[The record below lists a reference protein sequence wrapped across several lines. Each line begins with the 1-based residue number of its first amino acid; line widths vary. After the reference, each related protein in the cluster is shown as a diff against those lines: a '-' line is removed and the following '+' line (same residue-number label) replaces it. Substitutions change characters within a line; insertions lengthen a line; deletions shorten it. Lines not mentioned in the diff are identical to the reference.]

1 PHPDRHRRPLPRGGP
16 GGGAD
21 LAGRERGGARRPGSQ
36 HGGGPGP
43 DPRRGHAQ
51 RREARAG
58 HTVAGHALPRGGAG
72 AAAGAQPSPGR
83 TGTGALGRPR
93 PAGCAGTGPSAGRGR
108 PPRRGRRGV
117 RGGSMDAMVNSAE
130 DPADAADAGGAPVR
144 VLLVDDEALMRAGLR
159 LMIDGAH
166 GIEVIG
172 EAGDGGVALEQVR
185 ALAPDV
191 VLMDIRMPAMTGLEA
206 LRALQRSGSAA
217 RVVMLTAFDTDDFL
231 LEALRA
237 GAVSFLLKD
246 SPPEEVVQAVLDA
259 AAARPRFSPD
269 VLSRLVRLA
278 STGAPGISADGAAG
292 SAADGAAG
300 GPAAAAPAPEGIT
313 GREWEVA
320 RLVAAGLT
328 NQEIGERLFMSVAT
342 VKTHLGRLYHELQ
355 VTNRVQLAIRVLELG
370 G

>member
-1 PHPDRHRRPLPRGGP
+1 
-16 GGGAD
+16 
-21 LAGRERGGARRPGSQ
+21 
-36 HGGGPGP
+36 
-43 DPRRGHAQ
+43 
-51 RREARAG
+51 
-58 HTVAGHALPRGGAG
+58 
-72 AAAGAQPSPGR
+72 
-83 TGTGALGRPR
+83 
-93 PAGCAGTGPSAGRGR
+93 
-108 PPRRGRRGV
+108 
-117 RGGSMDAMVNSAE
+117 MDAMVNSAE
-130 DPADAADAGGAPVR
+130 SENPTESAAVR

-172 EAGDGGVALEQVR
+172 EAADGGAALEQVR
-185 ALAPDV
+185 SLAPDV
-191 VLMDIRMPAMTGLEA
+191 VLMDIRMPRMTGLAA
-206 LRALQRSGSAA
+206 LRALQEEDDEA

-259 AAARPRFSPD
+259 AAERPRFSPE

-278 STGAPGISADGAAG
+278 STGAAGTGADPGGTVEPP
-292 SAADGAAG
+292 
-300 GPAAAAPAPEGIT
+300 PATRPAEAPAPDGIT

-320 RLVAAGLT
+320 RLVAEGLA
-328 NQEIGERLFMSVAT
+328 NQEIGETLFMSVAT
-342 VKTHLGRLYHELQ
+342 VKTHLGRLYHKLQ

>member
-1 PHPDRHRRPLPRGGP
+1 
-16 GGGAD
+16 
-21 LAGRERGGARRPGSQ
+21 
-36 HGGGPGP
+36 
-43 DPRRGHAQ
+43 
-51 RREARAG
+51 
-58 HTVAGHALPRGGAG
+58 
-72 AAAGAQPSPGR
+72 
-83 TGTGALGRPR
+83 
-93 PAGCAGTGPSAGRGR
+93 
-108 PPRRGRRGV
+108 
-117 RGGSMDAMVNSAE
+117 MDAMVNSTQPERPGQSEPSAQS
-130 DPADAADAGGAPVR
+130 AAGASGGVR

-172 EAGDGGVALEQVR
+172 EAADGAAALEQVR

-191 VLMDIRMPAMTGLEA
+191 VLMDIRMPRMTGLEA
-206 LRALQRSGSAA
+206 LRALQAEGAAA

-246 SPPEEVVQAVLDA
+246 SPPAEVVQAVLDA
-259 AAARPRFSPD
+259 AADRPRFSPD

-278 STGAPGISADGAAG
+278 SDGAPVAGGTDAGPSGAGAGPGGAGSGGADGPSSAG
-292 SAADGAAG
+292 EEAHAT
-300 GPAAAAPAPEGIT
+300 APEGVT

-320 RLVAAGLT
+320 RLVAEGLA
-328 NQEIGERLFMSVAT
+328 NQEIGQRLFMSIAT
-342 VKTHLGRLYHELQ
+342 VKTHLGRLYHKLQ

>member
-1 PHPDRHRRPLPRGGP
+1 
-16 GGGAD
+16 
-21 LAGRERGGARRPGSQ
+21 
-36 HGGGPGP
+36 
-43 DPRRGHAQ
+43 
-51 RREARAG
+51 
-58 HTVAGHALPRGGAG
+58 
-72 AAAGAQPSPGR
+72 
-83 TGTGALGRPR
+83 
-93 PAGCAGTGPSAGRGR
+93 
-108 PPRRGRRGV
+108 
-117 RGGSMDAMVNSAE
+117 MDAMVNSAE
-130 DPADAADAGGAPVR
+130 HENRTEGTAVR
-144 VLLVDDEALMRAGLR
+144 VLLADDEALMRAGLR

-172 EAGDGGVALEQVR
+172 EAADGGAALQQIR
-185 ALAPDV
+185 TLSPDV
-191 VLMDIRMPAMTGLEA
+191 VLMDIRMPHVTGLEA
-206 LRALQRSGSAA
+206 LRALQEEDSAA

-259 AAARPRFSPD
+259 AAERPRFSPE

-278 STGAPGISADGAAG
+278 SAESSGTGVGP
-292 SAADGAAG
+292 G
-300 GPAAAAPAPEGIT
+300 GPDGPPSAGVEAPAPEGIT

-320 RLVAAGLT
+320 RLVAEGLA

-342 VKTHLGRLYHELQ
+342 VKTHLGRLYHKLQ

>member
-1 PHPDRHRRPLPRGGP
+1 
-16 GGGAD
+16 
-21 LAGRERGGARRPGSQ
+21 
-36 HGGGPGP
+36 
-43 DPRRGHAQ
+43 
-51 RREARAG
+51 
-58 HTVAGHALPRGGAG
+58 
-72 AAAGAQPSPGR
+72 
-83 TGTGALGRPR
+83 
-93 PAGCAGTGPSAGRGR
+93 
-108 PPRRGRRGV
+108 
-117 RGGSMDAMVNSAE
+117 MDAMVNSTQPERPGQSEPSAQS
-130 DPADAADAGGAPVR
+130 AAGASGGVR

-172 EAGDGGVALEQVR
+172 EAADGAAALEQVR

-191 VLMDIRMPAMTGLEA
+191 VLMDIRMPRMTGLEA
-206 LRALQRSGSAA
+206 LRALQAEGAAA

-246 SPPEEVVQAVLDA
+246 SPPAEVVQAVLDA
-259 AAARPRFSPD
+259 AADRPRFSPD

-278 STGAPGISADGAAG
+278 SDGAPVAGGADAGSGGAGAGPGGAGSGGADGRSSAG
-292 SAADGAAG
+292 EEAH
-300 GPAAAAPAPEGIT
+300 APAPEGVT

-320 RLVAAGLT
+320 RLVAEGLA
-328 NQEIGERLFMSVAT
+328 NQEIGQRLYMSIAT
-342 VKTHLGRLYHELQ
+342 VKTHLGRLYHKLQ

>member
-1 PHPDRHRRPLPRGGP
+1 
-16 GGGAD
+16 
-21 LAGRERGGARRPGSQ
+21 
-36 HGGGPGP
+36 
-43 DPRRGHAQ
+43 
-51 RREARAG
+51 
-58 HTVAGHALPRGGAG
+58 
-72 AAAGAQPSPGR
+72 
-83 TGTGALGRPR
+83 
-93 PAGCAGTGPSAGRGR
+93 
-108 PPRRGRRGV
+108 
-117 RGGSMDAMVNSAE
+117 MDAMVNSAE
-130 DPADAADAGGAPVR
+130 HEDRTEGTAVR
-144 VLLVDDEALMRAGLR
+144 VLLADDEALMRAGLR

-172 EAGDGGVALEQVR
+172 EAADGGAALQQIR
-185 ALAPDV
+185 ALSPDV
-191 VLMDIRMPAMTGLEA
+191 VLMDIRMPHVTGLEA
-206 LRALQRSGSAA
+206 LRALQEEDSAA

-259 AAARPRFSPD
+259 AAERPRFSPE

-278 STGAPGISADGAAG
+278 SAESNGTGVGP
-292 SAADGAAG
+292 G
-300 GPAAAAPAPEGIT
+300 GPLGPPSAGAEAPAPEGIT

-320 RLVAAGLT
+320 RLVAEGLA

-342 VKTHLGRLYHELQ
+342 VKTHLGRLYHKLQ

>member
-1 PHPDRHRRPLPRGGP
+1 
-16 GGGAD
+16 
-21 LAGRERGGARRPGSQ
+21 
-36 HGGGPGP
+36 
-43 DPRRGHAQ
+43 
-51 RREARAG
+51 
-58 HTVAGHALPRGGAG
+58 
-72 AAAGAQPSPGR
+72 
-83 TGTGALGRPR
+83 
-93 PAGCAGTGPSAGRGR
+93 
-108 PPRRGRRGV
+108 
-117 RGGSMDAMVNSAE
+117 MDAMVNSAE
-130 DPADAADAGGAPVR
+130 DPADAADADGAPVR

-259 AAARPRFSPD
+259 AADRPRFSPD

-292 SAADGAAG
+292 SAADAAAG
-300 GPAAAAPAPEGIT
+300 EPAGEAASGPAAAVPAPEGIT

-342 VKTHLGRLYHELQ
+342 VKTHLGRLYHKLQ